1 MDTPIRNRRPPRA
14 LRAARADRGSPPGAP
29 GDRATTAAVGWLEPC
44 ACRRVPSAQEL
55 ILTLECLECAGGVVR
70 CPTCGKPVWWANAQ
84 RRTALNAAEAH
95 RWQTGHPRVVARG
108 FGGGYAGHIVMEV
121 GDE

>member
-1 MDTPIRNRRPPRA
+1 MYTPIRNRRPPRA
-14 LRAARADRGSPPGAP
+14 LRVGRVDAARPPVAP
-29 GDRATTAAVGWLEPC
+29 WDHATLREVRWLEPC
-44 ACRRVPSAQEL
+44 ACHRVPSAQEI

-70 CPTCGKPVWWANAQ
+70 CPVCGKPQWWGSAQ

-95 RWQTGHPRVVARG
+95 RWQTNHPRVVARG
-108 FGGGYAGHIVMEV
+108 FGAGYTGQIVREV

>member
-1 MDTPIRNRRPPRA
+1 MSTPNRNRRPPRA
-14 LRAARADRGSPPGAP
+14 LRAKRVEGRSSTGAPSDRG
-29 GDRATTAAVGWLEPC
+29 TTGEIGWTETC
-44 ACRRVPSAQEL
+44 ACRGAPSAQEF

-70 CPTCGKPVWWANAQ
+70 CPICGKPEWWANAQ
-84 RRTALNAAEAH
+84 RRVALNAAEAH

-108 FGGGYAGHIVMEV
+108 FGAGYAGRIVMEV